1 MRKSF
6 YSIKKTLTKIN
17 RNNIINRFIKRTT
30 NHTNMKNNENNEN
43 KENMKNNDNQKK

>member
-17 RNNIINRFIKRTT
+17 RNNIINKF
-30 NHTNMKNNENNEN
+30 MKKIHNPTNNEN
-43 KENMKNNDNQKK
+43 KKNKENQKK